1 MRRGEH
7 CIQTRAYIAQRKVSP
22 RREASTLCLLRQP
35 RHLWT
40 LFFSTPTSTILL
52 RIRFGSI
59 RNSRNNRNRKE
70 KQLRKTLSFFPT
82 PPPTPTP
89 CSAFAF
95 IHKLLVCDDSSI
107 VKSRIYISLDLNFW
121 IIFLFLRVHN
131 IIGATCCTIRRATT
145 VQFFGG
151 RRKKSLNLKS
161 KKSSHDIATFSS
173 DFYSRRGGVEWRI
186 FLPTPHKAF
195 DVQSETGWRTLKL
208 HVTISKQ
215 PTSGNKFWFI
225 RVQQLWITIKIF
237 SVLLYFAGGASK
249 RKQKEKT
256 KKFVVQL
263 FIITHLSLYCWRFMT
278 LEIVSLNIISII
290 FLSAFSCFS

>member
-151 RRKKSLNLKS
+151 RRRKKSLNLKS

-237 SVLLYFAGGASK
+237 RFCYTLRGEPASESRKRRQKSLLFNCSLLHICHYIAGDSWLL
-249 RKQKEKT
+249 R
-256 KKFVVQL
+256 L
-263 FIITHLSLYCWRFMT
+263 CL
-278 LEIVSLNIISII
+278 
-290 FLSAFSCFS
+290 